1 MSAAAKTIL
10 AEPAGLNRDLAAER
24 EMLANQLAAPAMRS
38 VRFSG
43 AIAAGLFVLLFGLS
57 AFVPIASGTLA
68 AGQLAVEGERKVVQH
83 SSGGIVS
90 AILVKEGDTVVE
102 GQTVIRLDAVQAG
115 SAAGVVNAQVDSL
128 RAEEAV
134 RLAEILGQTVVDF
147 PKELADRSGEPKVAS
162 LLASERAAFETR
174 RALAA
179 SQTQQ
184 MDTQLSQVTANIAS
198 SQSDRNSQAVQ
209 LTLLEEER
217 NALKPLLEK
226 GLALKSR
233 VLALERSVE
242 EAKGRIA
249 SLDSEI
255 VRLNAKLAETRSLK
269 ARVEIDRRAEAANV
283 LRTVRGELAAAVD
296 RQRGTDDT
304 LDRTELKAP
313 TSGIVMALRVAT
325 VGGVIEAGQPVMEIV
340 PQKKGLIARARVRPS
355 DADNVRA
362 EMKATVSL
370 DAAGH
375 RSLSR
380 IRGVVESISADALSD
395 PRTGESYFEARVAV
409 RPEDLKNIPPELV
422 APGLPAEVLIET
434 GSHTILQYLFSP
446 VERAMFRTMRDQ

>member
-1 MSAAAKTIL
+1 MSAVATGPML
-10 AEPAGLNRDLAAER
+10 GEPASNPATDREKLAD
-24 EMLANQLAAPAMRS
+24 QLAAPAMRS

-43 AIAAGLFVLLFGLS
+43 AIAACLFAILFGLS

-68 AGQLAVEGERKVVQH
+68 EGQLAVEGERKVVQH

-90 AILVKEGDTVVE
+90 AILVKEGDAVME
-102 GQTVIRLDAVQAG
+102 GQTVLRLDAVQAD
-115 SAAGVVNAQVDSL
+115 SAAGVVNAQVASL

-134 RLAEILGQTVVDF
+134 RLAETMGQTSVAF
-147 PKELADRSGEPKVAS
+147 PKELTDRAVEPKVAS
-162 LLASERAAFETR
+162 LLASERSAFDAR

-179 SQTQQ
+179 SQIQQ
-184 MDTQLSQVTANIAS
+184 MDTQLSQVSANMAS
-198 SQSDRNSQAVQ
+198 SQSDRSSVAAQ

-217 NALKPLLEK
+217 DALKPLLEK
-226 GLALKSR
+226 GLVVKSR
-233 VLALERSVE
+233 VLALERSIE

-249 SLDSEI
+249 SLDSEM
-255 VRLNAKLAETRSLK
+255 VRLNAKLAETRSLR
-269 ARVEIDRRAEAANV
+269 ARVEIDRRAEAANI
-283 LRTVRGELAAAVD
+283 LRTVRGDLAAAVD

-304 LDRTELKAP
+304 LDRTEIKAP
-313 TSGIVMALRVAT
+313 TSGVVMALRVAT

-340 PQKKGLIARARVRPS
+340 PQKKGLVARARVRPS

-362 EMKATVSL
+362 GMNATVRL

-375 RSLSR
+375 RSPPR
-380 IRGVVESISADALSD
+380 IKGVVESISADALSD
-395 PRTGESYFEARVAV
+395 TRTGESYFEARVAV
-409 RPEDLKNIPPELV
+409 RPEEIEKVPPELV

>member
-1 MSAAAKTIL
+1 MTAVAESMQAESRRDPAADREKL
-10 AEPAGLNRDLAAER
+10 AD
-24 EMLANQLAAPAMRS
+24 QLAAPAMRS

-43 AIAAGLFVLLFGLS
+43 AIAAGLFALVFGLS

-83 SSGGIVS
+83 ASGGIVS

-102 GQTVIRLDAVQAG
+102 GQTVLRLDAVQAD
-115 SAAGVVNAQVDSL
+115 SAAGVVNSQVDSL

-134 RLAEILGQTVVDF
+134 RLAETMGHRSVAF
-147 PKELADRSGEPKVAS
+147 PKELMDRANEPRVAS
-162 LLASERAAFETR
+162 LLGSERAAFEAR

-179 SQTQQ
+179 SQIQQ
-184 MDTQLSQVTANIAS
+184 MDTQLSQVSANIVS
-198 SQSDRNSQAVQ
+198 SQSDRNSQAAQ
-209 LTLLEEER
+209 LVLLQEER
-217 NALKPLLEK
+217 DALKPLLEK

-249 SLDSEI
+249 SLDAEI
-255 VRLNAKLAETRSLK
+255 VRLNARLAETRSLK
-269 ARVEIDRRAEAANV
+269 ARVEIDRRAEAADV
-283 LRTVRGELAAAVD
+283 LRTVRGNLAGAVD

-304 LDRTELKAP
+304 LDRTEIKAP
-313 TSGIVMALRVAT
+313 TSGVVMALRVAT

-340 PQKKGLIARARVRPS
+340 PQRKGLIARARVRPS
-355 DADNVRA
+355 DADNVRVGLA
-362 EMKATVSL
+362 ATIRL
-370 DAAGH
+370 DAARH
-375 RSLSR
+375 RSPPR
-380 IRGVVESISADALSD
+380 IKGVVESISADALSD
-395 PRTGESYFEARVAV
+395 SRTGESYFEARVAM
-409 RPEDLKNIPPELV
+409 RPEEVEKVPPELI

-446 VERAMFRTMRDQ
+446 VESAMFRTMRDQ